1 MIGWIWNA
9 STREVLTTCISN
21 GFGCTIGLL
30 ASFALA
36 FGDRPFTLSIRFDPV
51 ELKAIYRPVLMA
63 VSSSL
68 TVSKR
73 PGRKSSI
80 SMALTQNF
88 QYSCLVLMA

>member
-9 STREVLTTCISN
+9 STREVLTVSN

-36 FGDRPFTLSIRFDPV
+36 FRDRPFMLSIRPGPV
-51 ELKAIYRPVLMA
+51 ELKAIHRPVLMA

-68 TVSKR
+68 YVFRR
-73 PGRKSSI
+73 P
-80 SMALTQNF
+80 
-88 QYSCLVLMA
+88 